1 MAKRRN
7 GYPRT
12 IEKWYAREINRF
24 IFKWKKQANLA
35 VAMIK
40 PYVLGGTKML
50 QDADNSNNPN
60 WVHYVQEVLNLMST
74 SIDNVQST
82 QELNSLASRYVYSV
96 DSFSANKV
104 KHKTGTVQ
112 VKASTIAINPLEN
125 NTKLQEYAQAKI
137 IENVSLIN
145 KLKETYKQQL
155 QSDIYRLISNGSG
168 ITDLSHNISSRTG
181 MALRHATLIAN
192 DQTGTILSQIDTYRN
207 KKAGA
212 EKYIWRS
219 MEDGRVRPKHQ
230 ELDGEV
236 FEYDDPDGGDDG
248 QLPGEPINCRCYAD
262 AVF

>member
-12 IEKWYAREINRF
+12 IEKWYAREIDKLVL
-24 IFKWKKQANLA
+24 KWQKQANLA

-50 QDADNSNNPN
+50 QDADNSNDPN
-60 WVHYVQEVLNLMST
+60 WVRYVQQVLNLMST
-74 SIDNVQST
+74 SIDNAQST

-112 VKASTIAINPLEN
+112 VTASAIAVNPLAN
-125 NTKLQEYAQAKI
+125 NAKLQEYAQAKI
-137 IENVSLIN
+137 IENVNLIN
-145 KLKETYKQQL
+145 KLEETYKQWL
-155 QSDIYRLISNGSG
+155 QSDIYHLISSGSG
-168 ITDLSHNISSRTG
+168 ITDLSHDISSRTG

-192 DQTGTILSQIDTYRN
+192 DQTGTILSQIDAYRDQ
-207 KKAGA
+207 KAGA

-219 MEDGRVRPKHQ
+219 MEDDRVRPKHQ
-230 ELDGEV
+230 ELDGKT
-236 FEYDDPDGGDDG
+236 FEYDDPNGGDDG

-262 AVF
+262 PVF